1 LAGVPPAEAVL
12 VGDEVGFDLADPL
25 LDCAALP
32 FDREALPFDCA
43 ALPFDCAAL
52 PFDPEALPLDRAGV
66 AFDREVPPDAALVR
80 RVLCDDEAARPDD
93 DDPERDV
100 PAELLLLDER
110 LLREDPAPVL
120 RARLPL
126 RDPDA
131 PLAPL
136 AEERR
141 CDDAR
146 LDLSRSVSTAMFNSL
161 LRTGSADS
169 FPVETTVTET
179 GSSFSA
185 ATRAFPDLHY
195 CKGLSTATQ
204 QFSGSRS
211 FSRVHKR
218 MVVWRAHKHPAVK
231 RICQSVVTPGSE
243 PV

>member
-1 LAGVPPAEAVL
+1 LAEAAALAGVPPAEAVL

-52 PFDPEALPLDRAGV
+52 PFDCAALPFDPEALPLDRAGVAFDPEALPLDRAGV

-169 FPVETTVTET
+169 FPVDDHSHRDGQLFLRSYPSISGFTLLQGTVH
-179 GSSFSA
+179 GHA
-185 ATRAFPDLHY
+185 AVLWFP
-195 CKGLSTATQ
+195 
-204 QFSGSRS
+204 
-211 FSRVHKR
+211 
-218 MVVWRAHKHPAVK
+218 VVFPR
-231 RICQSVVTPGSE
+231 T
-243 PV
+243 